1 MDWEAFYNSFR
12 KPDFI
17 PGFLIE
23 NRLGGGAFGDV
34 YRARKSSI
42 GRSYAIKFLK
52 VEDDDQ
58 RNVVERELGQ
68 VRHFAAIDHPNL
80 VTIEDIGVAMGVPY
94 VIMGYAGDETLARRL
109 RAGELTVREAL
120 EVFTKTARG
129 VHALHERNLVHFDL
143 KPSNVFLDGDDARV
157 GDYGL
162 SKLLD
167 GGRMTLSYGRG
178 TPMYM
183 APEILRSR
191 ADHRADLYSLGVIL
205 FETLAGRVP
214 FQPDDIGGL
223 VLREEDTPPDFPSG
237 FPDAARAVCTSC
249 LRLSPDDRVGTVTE
263 LLALLGQSPN
273 PTDTVRF
280 SLPQSILDRPIPPA
294 APRRPTGRPEAA
306 AAQTP
311 LGGAPLLEGGYMVP
325 ADGGGAKGDRESS
338 GSTPGARAMELVAEL
353 RARREAGELH
363 VGRAS
368 VAMVPV
374 PPRLT
379 GGLGSTLYQTTR
391 VGFDVFVESILGVVT
406 SITGAFRWITDRLV
420 RQRSGGAV
428 GRAARFA
435 LFLLVM
441 AGVGFGATLLG
452 LFVLFLTSSTG

>member
-17 PGFLIE
+17 PGFEIE

-42 GRSYAIKFLK
+42 GRPYAIKFLK

-58 RNVVERELGQ
+58 RTIVERELGQ

-214 FQPDDIGGL
+214 FQPDEIGGL
-223 VLREEDTPPDFPSG
+223 VLREDDTPPEFPAG
-237 FPDAARAVCTSC
+237 FPDAARKACEAC
-249 LRLSPDDRVGTVTE
+249 LRLSPDDRVGTVARVLE
-263 LLALLGQSPN
+263 ILGQTPHPS
-273 PTDTVRF
+273 DTVRF
-280 SLPQSILDRPIPPA
+280 SLPQAILDRPIPPA
-294 APRRPTGRPEAA
+294 ATRRAGQTGARAGSA
-306 AAQTP
+306 NGKTP
-311 LGGAPLLEGGYMVP
+311 LADAGLLEGGFRVS
-325 ADGGGAKGDRESS
+325 REGEGSSS

-353 RARREAGELH
+353 RARREAGE
-363 VGRAS
+363 VPAGRAS

-374 PPRLT
+374 PPRIA

-391 VGFDVFVESILGVVT
+391 VGFDVFVESILGVVM
-406 SITGAFRWITDRLV
+406 SIAGAFKWITDRLV
-420 RQRSGGAV
+420 RRRSGGAV

-452 LFVLFLTSSTG
+452 LFVLFLTSSNG

>member
-12 KPDFI
+12 RPDFI
-17 PGFLIE
+17 PGFEIE

-42 GRSYAIKFLK
+42 GRPYAIKFLK

-58 RNVVERELGQ
+58 RTVVERELGQ

-205 FETLAGRVP
+205 FESLAGRVP
-214 FQPDDIGGL
+214 FQPDEIGGL
-223 VLREEDTPPDFPSG
+223 VLREEDAPPEFPAG
-237 FPDAARAVCTSC
+237 FPDAARRACEAC
-249 LRLSPDDRVGTVTE
+249 LRLSPDDRVGTVVE
-263 LLALLGQSPN
+263 LLALLGQSPH

-280 SLPQSILDRPIPPA
+280 SLPQTVLDRPIPPA
-294 APRRPTGRPEAA
+294 ASRRPSNAGPRGNTR
-306 AAQTP
+306 TP
-311 LGGAPLLEGGYMVP
+311 LGEAGLLEGGFKVSP
-325 ADGGGAKGDRESS
+325 EGQGSTSRE
-338 GSTPGARAMELVAEL
+338 TPGARAMELVAEL
-353 RARREAGELH
+353 RARREAGE
-363 VGRAS
+363 VPAGRAS

-374 PPRLT
+374 PPRIA

-391 VGFDVFVESILGVVT
+391 VGFDVFVESIIGVVA
-406 SITGAFRWITDRLV
+406 SIAGAFKWITDRLV

-428 GRAARFA
+428 GRAVRFA

-452 LFVLFLTSSTG
+452 LFVLFLTSSNG